1 MGPIYVG
8 LVRKE
13 ALVSNLN
20 KVHSNEGDEL
30 CQHVLKV
37 NPSLEISWLSLPF
50 SFFCNIGSNNRDA
63 A

>member
-37 NPSLEISWLSLPF
+37 IPS
-50 SFFCNIGSNNRDA
+50 
-63 A
+63 